1 MWRMTTRNVHVP
13 WSLRRLR
20 IDSFRSVPAMDAVLI
35 VRPQRGSSGM
45 KFVGCVG
52 EDDKL
57 LLDELVERLQPFLA
71 NIK

>member
-1 MWRMTTRNVHVP
+1 
-13 WSLRRLR
+13 
-20 IDSFRSVPAMDAVLI
+20 
-35 VRPQRGSSGM
+35 M